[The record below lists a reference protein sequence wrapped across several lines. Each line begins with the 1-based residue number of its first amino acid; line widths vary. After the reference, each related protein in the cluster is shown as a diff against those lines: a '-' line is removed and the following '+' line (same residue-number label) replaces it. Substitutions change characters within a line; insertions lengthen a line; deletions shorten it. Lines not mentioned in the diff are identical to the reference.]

1 MKQKPLLILIAVI
14 VLVAVSYYGYHTYR
28 QAQIK
33 QTQTIT
39 TTDKYAEYDK
49 SMAEMK
55 WLQRYPQLKTVASG
69 SMTATIDKLRTSE
82 SISELIGPIDNSY
95 GVRNDILDKIL
106 SIVPESNPQMLRAA
120 IMSAYYDNLVFYS
133 DSSEL
138 QLLFASK
145 FSLANNCLSFADF
158 NKDKNL
164 KVYNQ
169 VSSYTSN
176 AMRNTEK
183 RLNHLQQIEQ
193 TTLAWQV
200 LGSNLASNEEDEL
213 CQKGNY

>member
-33 QTQTIT
+33 QAQTIT

-55 WLQRYPQLKTVASG
+55 WLQRYPQLKNVASG

-82 SISELIGPIDNSY
+82 SISELIGPIDNAY

-106 SIVPESNPQMLRAA
+106 SIVPESNPQMLQAA
-120 IMSAYYDNLVFYS
+120 IRTAYYDNLSYYS
-133 DSSEL
+133 TSDESRL
-138 QLLFASK
+138 YFVRKA
-145 FSLANNCLSFADF
+145 SLAASCFANLDSENDLNTF
-158 NKDKNL
+158 NKEMTDEDNM
-164 KVYNQ
+164 
-169 VSSYTSN
+169 
-176 AMRNTEK
+176 MRNSSARNNWMT
-183 RLNHLQQIEQ
+183 HVDQ
-193 TTLAWQV
+193 TTFAWQ
-200 LGSNLASNEEDEL
+200 LIGSGLAQSEEDEL